1 MNTLAE
7 LRKVLRREGYRKVF
21 PAHEPF
27 DGTIVSIYEE
37 CRHRVVAIEQIT
49 MPCAIGIAG
58 GLQNRPTPTSIT
70 DFFRRLKK
78 WLSAMT
84 AKLNQTTLVLPG
96 GGTVSLPKAF
106 RDWAKRQGIQVVIAG
121 TELPKEL
128 VRRLG
133 NNRHRRAIPKPFVDI
148 VDALDAGA

>member
-21 PAHEPF
+21 STHTPF
-27 DGTIVSIYEE
+27 EGTIASIYEG

-49 MPCAIGIAG
+49 MPCAVGIAG
-58 GLQNRPTPTSIT
+58 GLLNRPTPTSVT

-78 WLSAMT
+78 WLSSMS
-84 AKLNQTTLVLPG
+84 AKVNQTTLVLPG
-96 GGTVSLPKAF
+96 GGTVPVPRAF
-106 RDWAKRQGIQVVIAG
+106 RDWAKRRGIQVVIAG

-133 NNRHRRAIPKPFVDI
+133 KNRHRRAIPKPFVDI
-148 VDALDAGA
+148 VDALDTGA